1 MCGVPMRRPG
11 LLPSRAIVSGARTVA
26 DGASAENAES
36 VLPVPLMANVPSG
49 PGRAGRKGIVL
60 SAATG
65 RIVRHGRCARA
76 MGMEMERRIDKT
88 VSSGPCGANGAELA
102 SAARDSRM
110 RRVPTQSASR
120 VFRIGA
126 LPMQSADRGSKAM
139 DAVMQSVHRGSGR
152 MIARGG
158 PLCRRQ
164 PARNPDRCRPPKRS
178 RNPSR
183 HTPKACA

>member
-36 VLPVPLMANVPSG
+36 VLPVPLMANVLSG
-49 PGRAGRKGIVL
+49 PGRAGRKGIVR

-65 RIVRHGRCARA
+65 RIVRRGHRARV
-76 MGMEMERRIDKT
+76 MTMERRSDKA
-88 VSSGPCGANGAELA
+88 VSSGPCGASEAKLR
-102 SAARDSRM
+102 SAGRDSGM
-110 RRVPTQSASR
+110 RRLRTQSASL
-120 VFRIGA
+120 VLRIGE

>member
-26 DGASAENAES
+26 DGASAENAGS

-49 PGRAGRKGIVL
+49 PGRAGRKGIVR

-65 RIVRHGRCARA
+65 RIVRRGHRARV
-76 MGMEMERRIDKT
+76 MTMERRSDKA
-88 VSSGPCGANGAELA
+88 VSSGPCGASEAKLR
-102 SAARDSRM
+102 SAGRDSGM
-110 RRVPTQSASR
+110 RRLRTQSASL
-120 VFRIGA
+120 VLRIGE